1 MPQPNIKLKVS
12 GLRASY
18 TLVARPVPVLDG
30 VDLEARR
37 GQFVS
42 VIGPSGSGK
51 TTLLACVAGLA
62 SPDAGVIEIDGS
74 SDTPRLGHI
83 GFMPQKDLLLPWRS
97 VLDNAILGLEV
108 MGVPRADARRR
119 ALDLMP
125 TFGLKGFERHY
136 PSALSGGMRQRAALM
151 RTLLVDQEL
160 VLLDEPFGALDA
172 ITRSQM
178 QQWILDL
185 WDTLGKTIV
194 LVTHDVEEA
203 LLLSDRVYVLSPRP
217 ARVTLSL
224 DVPLPRPRRYDI
236 VTTPD
241 FVSLKARLLNA
252 LHPPVAGQ
260 AAV

>member
-1 MPQPNIKLKVS
+1 MPTHDIKLKIT

-18 TLVARPVPVLDG
+18 TLAGRPVPVLDG
-30 VDLEARR
+30 VDMEVRS

-62 SPDAGVIEIDGS
+62 RPDAGAIEIDGRP
-74 SDTPRLGHI
+74 DAPRLSRV

-108 MGVPRADARRR
+108 MGTPRDEARRR

-125 TFGLKGFERHY
+125 TFGLDGFQRHY

-178 QQWILDL
+178 QEWLLGL

-217 ARVTLSL
+217 ARVTLAL
-224 DVPLPRPRRYDI
+224 DVPFPRPRRYDA

-241 FVSLKARLLNA
+241 FVRLKSTLLNA
-252 LHPPVAGQ
+252 LHLRQ

>member
-1 MPQPNIKLKVS
+1 MRQPDINLKVT

-18 TLVARPVPVLDG
+18 TLDGRPVPVLDG
-30 VDLEARR
+30 IDLEARR

-62 SPDAGVIEIDGS
+62 RPDAGIIEIDS
-74 SDTPRLGHI
+74 AADAPRLGRV
-83 GFMPQKDLLLPWRS
+83 GYMPQKDLLLPWRS

-108 MGVPRADARRR
+108 MGTPRDEARRR

-125 TFGLKGFERHY
+125 TFGLQGFERHY
-136 PSALSGGMRQRAALM
+136 PSALSGGMRQRAALL
-151 RTLLVDQEL
+151 RTLLADQDL

-178 QQWILDL
+178 QEWLLGL
-185 WDTLGKTIV
+185 WDSLGKTIV

-217 ARVTLSL
+217 ARVTLAL
-224 DVPLPRPRRYDI
+224 DVPLPRPRRYDA

-241 FVSLKARLLNA
+241 FVRLKAALLNA
-252 LHPPVAGQ
+252 LHLPQ
-260 AAV
+260 AAL